1 MKTELIQALSNANIN
16 SDSAEIIASEYISYL
31 YFSEVISNVSMVIIL
46 CALFMLLKSML
57 DALGSAIKEL

>member
-16 SDSAEIIASEYISYL
+16 SDSAEIIASKYISYL

-46 CALFMLLKSML
+46 CSLIMLFKSIFN
-57 DALGSAIKEL
+57 AIRASL